1 MNRKTRSKSLRL
13 PATSLEQWA
22 LLAGV
27 VDAGGFAQA
36 GKAAHRSQS
45 AVSYNLAR
53 LQKSLGVALLKIEG
67 RRAVLT
73 PNGAALLGRA
83 RALVEELLALEQT
96 AGSLK
101 RGWESGIT
109 LVIDAAFPQPRLFQ
123 VLAALERDCRRTQ
136 LRLGDAVLSGA
147 EQAITEGR
155 ADVVVTT
162 RVPSG
167 FLGEWLMDVTFIGV
181 SAPGH
186 PLQRQQRGV
195 TERELARHTQVVVR
209 DSGTDRPRD
218 EGWLGATH
226 RWTVGSLDASL
237 ASIEHGLAY
246 GWLPAHLAEP
256 RIEAGRLAPLPLRA
270 GLVRRLPMY
279 VVLVQGEAAGP
290 AARRAVELFRGT

>member
-1 MNRKTRSKSLRL
+1 MNSKSRSKSLRL
-13 PATSLEQWA
+13 PITSLEQWA

-53 LQKSLGVALLKIEG
+53 LQESLGVKLLKIEG

-73 PNGAALLGRA
+73 VEGAALLGRA
-83 RALVEELLALEQT
+83 RGLIDELMLLEQT
-96 AGSLK
+96 ASSLK

-109 LVIDAAFPQPRLFQ
+109 LVIDAAFPQPRLFE

-136 LRLGDAVLSGA
+136 LRLADAVLSGA
-147 EQAITEGR
+147 EQAITEAQ

-162 RVPSG
+162 RVPKG
-167 FLGEWLMDVTFIGV
+167 FLGEWLMDVSFVGV

-186 PLQRQQRGV
+186 PLQRLGRAA
-195 TERELARHTQVVVR
+195 TERDLARQTQVVVR

-218 EGWLGATH
+218 EGWLGAAH

-246 GWLPAHLAEP
+246 GWLPEHLAQP
-256 RIEAGRLAPLPLRA
+256 RIVAGRLAPLPLKA
-270 GLVRRLPMY
+270 GRIRRLPLY
-279 VVLVQGEAAGP
+279 VVLVRGEAAGP
-290 AARRAVELFRGT
+290 AARRAVELFLAK